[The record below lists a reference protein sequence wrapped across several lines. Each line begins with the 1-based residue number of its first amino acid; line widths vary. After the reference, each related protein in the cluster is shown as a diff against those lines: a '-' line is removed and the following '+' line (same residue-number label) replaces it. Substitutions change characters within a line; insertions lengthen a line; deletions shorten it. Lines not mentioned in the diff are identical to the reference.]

1 MTRSVAAIVVGLL
14 LVASAEP
21 RPDTT
26 GSSPVPKKQPPATDA
41 PLKLPKEWNPTDP
54 LPIVKGN
61 CVRCHLTAGRELTA
75 PLRDFARSV
84 HDLAHLTCS
93 DCHGGDTEHDATAH
107 ESEHGFIGT
116 KMSAHMAVCASCHPS
131 EAKSFAA
138 SKHYWD
144 LSKRIN
150 RDYPVCLDCHG
161 NHDIGRPP
169 ADFTLTN
176 VCGDCHKKFD
186 KDFPQAAAV
195 VAENDR
201 LWKILRQVQAK
212 NKDAADPT
220 PARYSREL
228 SKVRAATAKLMH
240 HAAKVSPDEA
250 KVLNERVHKLG
261 DGLEEWLRTT
271 K

>member
-1 MTRSVAAIVVGLL
+1 MIRPALAVLTGLI
-14 LVASAEP
+14 LVASADT
-21 RPDTT
+21 RPDTKPEPADKT
-26 GSSPVPKKQPPATDA
+26 KNPPADA
-41 PLKLPKEWNPTDP
+41 PLKLPKEWDPKDP

-93 DCHGGDTEHDATAH
+93 DCHGGDTENDATAH

-116 KMSAHMAVCASCHPS
+116 KMSAHMAACASCHPS
-131 EAKSFAA
+131 EAKSFAT
-138 SKHYWD
+138 SKHYRD
-144 LSKRIN
+144 LSKGIN

-169 ADFTLTN
+169 PGFSMTN
-176 VCGDCHKKFD
+176 VCSDCHKKFE
-186 KDFPQAAAV
+186 KDFPLAAAV

-201 LWKILRQVQAK
+201 LSKVLLQVHAK
-212 NKDAADPT
+212 NKDAAEPT
-220 PARYSREL
+220 PAAFIREVA
-228 SKVRAATAKLMH
+228 KVRVGTAKLMH
-240 HAAKVSPDEA
+240 HTDKLSADET
-250 KVLNERVHKLG
+250 KTLNARAHKLA
-261 DGLEEWLRTT
+261 DSLEEWLRTQ